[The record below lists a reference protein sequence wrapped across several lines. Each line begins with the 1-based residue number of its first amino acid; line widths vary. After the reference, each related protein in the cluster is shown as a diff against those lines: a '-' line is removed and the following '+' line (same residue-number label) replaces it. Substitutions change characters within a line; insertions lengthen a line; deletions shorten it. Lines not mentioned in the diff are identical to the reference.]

1 MLYVNPAITPGVA
14 SVHQGLKQRTTLREL
29 ERLFAYMLLQEM
41 RRTVPEDSLLGSGLA
56 TQIQA
61 DMLDDAL
68 SGAIAESGQLGIAK
82 LIEDQIQAAA
92 IHNQLGRSVP

>member
-1 MLYVNPAITPGVA
+1 MLYVNPATTQGAA
-14 SVHQGLKQRTTLREL
+14 SVNQEVKQRNALREL

-41 RRTVPEDSLLGSGLA
+41 RRTVPEDNLLGSGLA
-56 TQIQA
+56 TQMQS

-68 SGAIAESGQLGIAK
+68 SGAIAESGQLGLAK

-92 IHNQLGRSVP
+92 VQRQIGRSLP